1 MSYKWIIEL
10 MSTVTGLGGSI
21 FIYFF
26 ILILHN
32 CFIVLVNVINEF
44 CGTAVT
50 DFNSIIVK
58 IFVQWIISGKFFF

>member
-1 MSYKWIIEL
+1 
-10 MSTVTGLGGSI
+10 MSTVIGLGGGVLFL
-21 FIYFF
+21 FIFF

-44 CGTAVT
+44 CSTAVT

-58 IFVQWIISGKFFF
+58 NFVQWIIGGKFFF